1 MTALLLSALSALWPY
16 LVAAGVGAGA
26 LVLAY
31 LKGDS
36 ARAAKEKAKTAQ
48 RTIAAKDEQ
57 LEMHREATKAE
68 RDAAA
73 LSEAKAREEALR
85 WAKR

>member
-1 MTALLLSALSALWPY
+1 MFAAIMRRVWPY
-16 LVAAGVGAGA
+16 LAAIGAVFGA
-26 LVLAY
+26 LATAY
-31 LKGDS
+31 LKG
-36 ARAAKEKAKTAQ
+36 RGEGAAKEKAKTAQ